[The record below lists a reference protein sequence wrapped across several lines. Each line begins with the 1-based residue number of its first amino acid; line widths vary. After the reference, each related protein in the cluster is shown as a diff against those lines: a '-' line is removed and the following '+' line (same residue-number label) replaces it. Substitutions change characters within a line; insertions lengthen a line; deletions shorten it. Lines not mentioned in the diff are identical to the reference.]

1 VSTRRVEVGEYT
13 EEQLRVQ
20 RAGDALHR
28 DGGSPAGALEL
39 LAALVEDRTWE
50 RLGDARGRSF
60 KGRFR
65 VFVESRPPFGLGYDA
80 DQLPKLLALRHPH
93 ESVPEVA
100 ERMAAMRRGVES
112 LLRAEIPTALP
123 VGTPGK
129 DAGQSLNGSGTTIRP
144 STGRDASYITG
155 RLKRDDPELAEKV
168 VRGEISPNAA
178 AREKGWRKP
187 RVILSTPEKVAD
199 SIRKHMSP
207 DARHRLA
214 ELLLV
219 DSDEGAEGNA

>member
-1 VSTRRVEVGEYT
+1 MTPRRVEIGEYT

-20 RAGDALHR
+20 RAGEALHR

-39 LAALVEDRTWE
+39 LAALVEDQTWE
-50 RLGDARGRSF
+50 RLADAKGRSF

-65 VFVESRPPFGLGYDA
+65 AFVGTRAPFGLGYDA

-100 ERMAAMRRGVES
+100 ERMSLMRREIER
-112 LLRAEIPTALP
+112 LLMGEIAPLLPTDHA
-123 VGTPGK
+123 GPGRGK
-129 DAGQSLNGSGTTIRP
+129 TL
-144 STGRDASYITG
+144 RDTKGFEDTANRVIA

-168 VRGEISPNAA
+168 ARGEVTPNAA

-187 RVILSTPEKVAD
+187 RIILSTPEKVAD
-199 SIRKHMSP
+199 SIRRFMP
-207 DARHRLA
+207 REARRRLA
-214 ELLLV
+214 ELL
-219 DSDEGAEGNA
+219 AEED